1 MGILRFE
8 WMQYK
13 KSIFVWAI
21 TMGVGILF
29 LLPVFTGILQ
39 GDMTATTAA
48 LEGNPMMAALG
59 ISAENFFS
67 PMGMF
72 AFVNNFLMLAASIQ
86 AINLGLSIITKEHMQ
101 NTADFLMTKPYS
113 RTQVFACKL
122 LAALCCILVI
132 AGVYLAGALAAISV
146 VTNGQFP
153 VRQFVFLYLAFPLI
167 QLLFLSLGIFVG
179 ILISRLGATLPVSL
193 GISFGLFVV
202 GLFSS
207 VVNSDFARR
216 FSPFKYFN
224 SDYIMTNLKF
234 ESSYLL
240 LYFVLLLLALLIGY
254 RLYITKDMKMVL

>member
-13 KSIFVWAI
+13 KSIWVWAI
-21 TMGVGILF
+21 TMGAGILF
-29 LLPVFTGILQ
+29 LLPVFAGVLQ
-39 GDMTATTAA
+39 GDVSATAVA

-113 RTQVFACKL
+113 RSQVISYKL
-122 LAALCCILVI
+122 LAALCSILVI
-132 AGVYLAGALAAISV
+132 AGVYLVGALTAV
-146 VTNGQFP
+146 FMVTQGQFP
-153 VRQFVFLYLAFPLI
+153 VRQFVLLYLAFPLI
-167 QLLFLSLGIFVG
+167 QLLFLILGMFVG
-179 ILISRLGATLPVSL
+179 IIVSRLGATLPVAL
-193 GISFGLFVV
+193 GISFGLFVI

-207 VVNSDFARR
+207 VVNSRLARK

-224 SDYIMTNLKF
+224 SDYIMSNLKF
-234 ESSYLL
+234 ENGYLI
-240 LYFVLLLLALLIGY
+240 LYLALLLLAVLVGY
-254 RLYITKDMKMVL
+254 RIYMTKDIKMVL